1 MSVTGRASS
10 MPLIAAVAALVA
22 GVSGCQ
28 SAPQH
33 GANRT
38 VRLVIHQD
46 PIAFLPVRVAQ
57 TLGYFAEERLT
68 VDVSEAVGGTKAI
81 QALLGGS
88 VDVAAAS
95 VSDAIQLA
103 GEGHQVREFLLFF
116 TRPTVVLAVA
126 PSMSGTIHSI
136 RDLKG
141 RAIGV
146 TSPGSSSH
154 QILNHL
160 LRTNGISPDDVST
173 VSVGMGASSV
183 AALERGS
190 VAAAILLASAIPVYQ
205 QRQPRAV
212 FLADLRTTEGANEV
226 FGSELFPGLGLVAE
240 DRWLRADPE
249 TARRLTRAVVRGMQ
263 WVREQPAE
271 RVRDMIP
278 EELRMT
284 PDTELLAIRQV
295 QNVLSADG
303 RIPEQTLPL
312 VAKFVAAANP
322 KLASA
327 HVDIT
332 RLYTNEF
339 ISSR

>member
-1 MSVTGRASS
+1 
-10 MPLIAAVAALVA
+10 LAALAGLGAVLVA
-22 GVSGCQ
+22 CH
-28 SAPQH
+28 SAPQQ
-33 GANRT
+33 GTTRT

-57 TLGYFAEERLT
+57 TLGYFAEDGVA

-103 GEGHQVREFLLFF
+103 GEGHEVREFVLFF
-116 TRPTVVLAVA
+116 TRPIVVLAVA
-126 PSMSGTIHSI
+126 PSMSSRIRSI

-141 RAIGV
+141 RAVGV

-154 QILNHL
+154 QILNYL
-160 LRTNGISPDDVST
+160 LRANGISPDDVST

-190 VAAAILLASAIPVYQ
+190 VAAAMLLGSAIPVFQ

-212 FLADLRTTEGANEV
+212 FLADLRTAEGASRV
-226 FGSELFPGLGLVAE
+226 FGSPLFPGLGLVAE
-240 DRWLRADPE
+240 DRWLRTHVE
-249 TARRLTRAVVRGMQ
+249 TTRRFTHAVVRGMQ

-278 EELRMT
+278 EMSRMT
-284 PDTELLAIRQV
+284 PDAELLAIREMQGV
-295 QNVLSADG
+295 MSADG
-303 RIPEQTLPL
+303 RIPEPALPL
-312 VAKFVAAANP
+312 VAKFVASSNP
-322 KLASA
+322 RFASA
-327 HVDIT
+327 RIDIA

-339 ISSR
+339 TSSR